1 MKFMKSN
8 MGSSPLTWRIL
19 AHLRMPIDSAWII
32 STYVE
37 NTFSSWRSSLYR
49 QDHLHIRGEYPRK
62 NDKSEADFRIIS
74 TYVENTLNVFP
85 WSWVVKDHLHIRG
98 EYSIARW
105 TTFCGSGSSPHTWR
119 IRTRFT
125 RNSDVFRI
133 ISTYVENTPNLGESL
148 VAS

>member
-74 TYVENTLNVFP
+74 TYVENTSCNCSLANL
-85 WSWVVKDHLHIRG
+85 SWDHLHIRG
-98 EYSIARW
+98 EYQVSSYIQ
-105 TTFCGSGSSPHTWR
+105 TCLVGSSPHTWR
-119 IRTRFT
+119 IFHSTL
-125 RNSDVFRI
+125 NNVLWIRI
-133 ISTYVENTPNLGESL
+133 ISTYVENTNKIYKEQ
-148 VAS
+148 